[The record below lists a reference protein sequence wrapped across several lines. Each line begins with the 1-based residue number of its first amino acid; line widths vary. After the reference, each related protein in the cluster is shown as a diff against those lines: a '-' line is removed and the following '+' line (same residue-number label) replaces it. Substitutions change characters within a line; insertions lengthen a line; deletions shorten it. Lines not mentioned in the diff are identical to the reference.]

1 MKPPCT
7 HISLEKA
14 YEVRHWMSVLHLNE
28 PELYAAVQKVGK
40 ELEALKRHRQTVHP
54 QMRVRV

>member
-1 MKPPCT
+1 MTPQRT

-14 YEVRHWMSVLHLNE
+14 YEVRHWMSVLRLNE

-40 ELEALKRHRQTVHP
+40 ELEALKRHRATVNPHP
-54 QMRVRV
+54 RARV

>member
-1 MKPPCT
+1 MKTPCT

-40 ELEALKRHRQTVHP
+40 ELEALKRHRQTVNPHL
-54 QMRVRV
+54 RVRV